1 MRYDSRAKMTA
12 ERMEQLLIEYGLG
25 TRLKIM
31 SADFGIA
38 MSTVSYHAKN
48 AGLTRQRAKA

>member
-1 MRYDSRAKMTA
+1 MTA

-38 MSTVSYHAKN
+38 MSTVSYHTKN